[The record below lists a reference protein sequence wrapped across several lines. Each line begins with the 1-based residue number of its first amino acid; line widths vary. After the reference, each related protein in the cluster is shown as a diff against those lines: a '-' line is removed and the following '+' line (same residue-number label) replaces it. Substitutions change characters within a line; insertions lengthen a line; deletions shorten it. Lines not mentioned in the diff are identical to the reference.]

1 MSNIDD
7 VDSNFVSSEREH
19 VLFYSPQLLKKHVEV
34 VAKKGGYLSSFG
46 EFATCR
52 SGTKYLFRSS

>member
-34 VAKKGGYLSSFG
+34 VA
-46 EFATCR
+46 
-52 SGTKYLFRSS
+52 